1 MRIYVA
7 ARWGRRE
14 EAARLAEIL
23 TDEGHTVTSSWHVV
37 GHSDSWPKRD
47 KALMDVSELD
57 AAEGLVLL
65 AEPEGASNVGGN
77 RYFEC
82 GYACARHLYVCVV
95 GERELV
101 FFHLPQVQVVADIRE
116 LISALEGY

>member
-7 ARWGRRE
+7 ARWSRRV
-14 EAARLAEIL
+14 EAQRLAEIL
-23 TDEGHTVTSSWHVV
+23 NGEGHTVTSSWHIV

-57 AAEGLVLL
+57 AADGLVLL

-82 GYACARHLYVCVV
+82 GYACARRMYLYVV

-101 FFHLPQVQVVADIRE
+101 FFHLPQVEVVGDIRE
-116 LISALEGY
+116 LISALGGH

>member
-14 EAARLAEIL
+14 EAARLAQIL
-23 TDEGHTVTSSWHVV
+23 IEEDHVITSSWHVAGV
-37 GHSDSWPKRD
+37 SEGRSKRD
-47 KALMDVSELD
+47 NALMDVSELD
-57 AAEGLVLL
+57 AADCIVLL
-65 AEPEGASNVGGN
+65 AEPLDKDNAGGG

-82 GYACARHLYVCVV
+82 GYACARHLRIIVV

-101 FFHLPQVQVVADIRE
+101 FFHLPQVEVVPDVRG